1 MAGNAL
7 GRKLGVTSVQI
18 KKIKRLETQYTNR
31 AQQALQAGNITAFKN
46 LIAERDAQT
55 AWLRTYAY

>member
-7 GRKLGVTSVQI
+7 GKRLGVTSAQI
-18 KKIKRLETQYTNR
+18 KKIKRLETQYTNQ

-55 AWLRTYAY
+55 AWLRAYAY